1 MKTVLTLK
9 NDIEILS
16 LSNPN
21 MHHTELGVY
30 LRYGSMYEPDKYNG
44 IAHFYEHIIFRNLNK
59 LYGGDFYR
67 LLDLNCVNFNA
78 CTYKELIEIN
88 IKFLPCCS
96 DFALDILEKIFS
108 PIILT
113 ADEISAERNRVRAEI
128 REHSTW
134 DLDDL
139 AIKTV
144 WENTSLA
151 NSILG
156 TRGTVSKIRKKQLS
170 VAHCEIFSAKNIIV
184 CLTGNV
190 SDELLNNTKLVLEKQ
205 EISQN
210 IPFRDN
216 TAPVPK
222 SFGNRSCKIV
232 HHRSGDARMRLCFDL
247 DCKEITRAERDLL
260 YDVLFTGETC
270 KFYQHLSEEKGL
282 IYSFDA
288 YLGDY
293 RNIGCISVFIE
304 YANADF
310 LLLIKEIVK
319 IFQEIK
325 QGNFNLS
332 CAKTNYTLGREFLLD
347 NPHDLNWSLMFKSR
361 FLGTEYAF
369 EDTAN
374 VYDSI
379 TEEQIVNAARKIFTT
394 KNLVAVIANKANE
407 KDLQTAKNILSE
419 LDM

>member
-1 MKTVLTLK
+1 MKTVLTSK

-16 LSNPN
+16 LSSPN
-21 MHHTELGVY
+21 LHHTELGVY

-190 SDELLNNTKLVLEKQ
+190 SDELLSQTKAVLEQQ
-205 EISQN
+205 ECTKN

-232 HHRSGDARMRLCFDL
+232 HHRSGDARMRLCFDM
-247 DCKEITRAERDLL
+247 DCKEIIRAERDLL

-270 KFYQHLSEEKGL
+270 KFYQRLSEEKGL

-293 RNIGCISVFIE
+293 RNIGCISVFME

-325 QGNFNLS
+325 QGNFDLS

-394 KNLVAVIANKANE
+394 KNLVAVIANKASE
-407 KDLQTAKNILSE
+407 KDLQAAKSIFSE
-419 LDM
+419 LNM

>member
-1 MKTVLTLK
+1 MKTLLTLK
-9 NDIEILS
+9 NHIEILS

-21 MHHTELGVY
+21 MRHTELGVY

-59 LYGGDFYR
+59 LYGGKFYR

-88 IKFLPCCS
+88 IKFLPRCS

-113 ADEISAERNRVRAEI
+113 ADEISSERNRVRAEI

-134 DLDDL
+134 DLEDL
-139 AIKTV
+139 AAKTV

-151 NSILG
+151 NPILG
-156 TRGTVSKIRKKQLS
+156 TRGTVSQIRKKQLS
-170 VAHCEIFSAKNIIV
+170 SARREIFSANNIIV

-190 SDELLNNTKLVLEKQ
+190 SDDLLNKTQAVLDRQ
-205 EISQN
+205 ECTQN

-222 SFGNRSCKIV
+222 SFGNRSCKII
-232 HHRSGDARMRLCFDL
+232 HRNSKDSRMRLCFDIN
-247 DCKEITRAERDLL
+247 CQEITRAERDLL
-260 YDVLFTGETC
+260 YDVLFTGENC
-270 KFYQHLSEEKGL
+270 KFYQRLSEEKGL
-282 IYSFDA
+282 VYSFDA

-293 RNIGCISVFIE
+293 RNIGCMSVFLE
-304 YANADF
+304 YANGDF
-310 LLLIKEIVK
+310 LVLLREIVN
-319 IFQEIK
+319 ILQEIK
-325 QGNFNLS
+325 QGDFDLS

-347 NPHDLNWSLMFKSR
+347 NPEALNWSLMFKPR
-361 FLGTEYAF
+361 FLGTEYSF
-369 EDTAN
+369 EDAPK
-374 VYDSI
+374 VYDDI
-379 TEEQIVNAARKIFTT
+379 TKEQIVTAARRIFTT
-394 KNLVAVIANKANE
+394 ENLVAVIANKAGE
-407 KDLQTAKNILSE
+407 RDLQIAKSIFSQ

>member
-1 MKTVLTLK
+1 MKTVLTSK

-21 MHHTELGVY
+21 LHHTELGVY

-59 LYGGDFYR
+59 LYGGDLYR

-170 VAHCEIFSAKNIIV
+170 AAHCEIFSAKNIIV

-190 SDELLNNTKLVLEKQ
+190 SDELLSQTKAVLERQ
-205 EISQN
+205 ECTKN

-232 HHRSGDARMRLCFDL
+232 HYRSGDSRMRLCFDM

-282 IYSFDA
+282 VYSFDA

-293 RNIGCISVFIE
+293 RNIGCISVFME

-325 QGNFNLS
+325 QGNFDLY

-374 VYDSI
+374 VYESI
-379 TEEQIVNAARKIFTT
+379 TDEQIVNAARKIFTT
-394 KNLVAVIANKANE
+394 KNLVAVIANKASE
-407 KDLQTAKNILSE
+407 KDLQAAKSIFSE
-419 LDM
+419 LNM

>member
-1 MKTVLTLK
+1 MVTVLTSK

-16 LSNPN
+16 YSNPH

-30 LRYGSMYEPDKYNG
+30 LRYGSMYEPNEYNG

-59 LYGGDFYR
+59 LYGGDLYR
-67 LLDLNCVNFNA
+67 LLDLNGVKFDA

-88 IKFLPCCS
+88 IKFLPSRS
-96 DFALDILEKIFS
+96 DFVLDILEKIFS

-113 ADEISAERNRVRAEI
+113 ADEISAERNRIRAEI

-134 DLDDL
+134 DLDDF
-139 AIKTV
+139 AVKTV

-151 NSILG
+151 NPILG
-156 TRGTVSKIRKKQLS
+156 TRGTVSQIRKKHLS
-170 VAHCEIFSAKNIIV
+170 SARREIFSEKNIIV

-190 SDELLNNTKLVLEKQ
+190 SADLLNKTKSVLEKQ

-232 HHRSGDARMRLCFDL
+232 HHRSGDARMRLCFDM
-247 DCKEITRAERDLL
+247 DCQEITRAERDLL
-260 YDVLFTGETC
+260 YDLLFSGETC
-270 KFYQHLSEEKGL
+270 KFYQRLSEENGL
-282 IYSFDA
+282 VYSFDA

-293 RNIGCISVFIE
+293 RNIGCMSVFLE

-310 LLLIKEIVK
+310 LLLLREIVK

-325 QGNFNLS
+325 QGNFDLS

-374 VYDSI
+374 VYDII

-394 KNLVAVIANKANE
+394 KNLVAVITNKASE
-407 KDLQTAKNILSE
+407 KDLQAAKSIFSE

>member
-1 MKTVLTLK
+1 METVLTSK

-16 LSNPN
+16 YSNPH

-30 LRYGSMYEPDKYNG
+30 LRYGSMYEPNEYNG
-44 IAHFYEHIIFRNLNK
+44 IAHFYEHVIFRNLNK
-59 LYGGDFYR
+59 LYGGDLYR
-67 LLDLNCVNFNA
+67 LLDLNGVKFDA

-88 IKFLPCCS
+88 IKFLPSCS
-96 DFALDILEKIFS
+96 GFALDILEKIFS

-113 ADEISAERNRVRAEI
+113 AGEISAERNRIRAEI

-139 AIKTV
+139 SIKTV

-151 NSILG
+151 NPILG

-170 VAHCEIFSAKNIIV
+170 AAHREIFSASNIIV

-190 SDELLNNTKLVLEKQ
+190 SDELLNKTKFVLEKQ

-210 IPFRDN
+210 VPFRDN
-216 TAPVPK
+216 TAPVTK

-232 HHRSGDARMRLCFDL
+232 HYCSNDARMRLCFDM
-247 DCKEITRAERDLL
+247 DCQEITRAERDLL

-270 KFYQHLSEEKGL
+270 KFYQRLSEENGL
-282 IYSFDA
+282 VYSFDA

-293 RNIGCISVFIE
+293 RNIGCISVFME

-332 CAKTNYTLGREFLLD
+332 CAKANYTSGREFLLD

-369 EDTAN
+369 KDTAN
-374 VYDSI
+374 VYESI
-379 TEEQIVNAARKIFTT
+379 TDERIVNAARKIFTT
-394 KNLVAVIANKANE
+394 ENLVAVIANKANE
-407 KDLQTAKNILSE
+407 KDLQTAKNIFSE